1 MGMISLSKDL
11 ALSSR
16 VNMDGMKKSFQA
28 SKVTLYDATMTLW
41 GSEMRDL
48 CLYATMTLWGSEMR
62 DLCLCA
68 CIVYGSFHIV
78 NGFREGFFV
87 SLWEE
92 DGQNSSHHH
101 YHPEQDQWNVGH
113 RTAGLKLDIEYI
125 QRPSPIRVQ
134 GPYPTTQKNNL

>member
-1 MGMISLSKDL
+1 MTLWGSEMRDL
-11 ALSSR
+11 C
-16 VNMDGMKKSFQA
+16 
-28 SKVTLYDATMTLW
+28 LYATMTLW